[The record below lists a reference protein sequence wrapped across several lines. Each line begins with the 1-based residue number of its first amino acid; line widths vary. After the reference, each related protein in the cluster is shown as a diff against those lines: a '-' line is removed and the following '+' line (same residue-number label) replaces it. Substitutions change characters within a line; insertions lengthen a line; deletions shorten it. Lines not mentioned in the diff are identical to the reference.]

1 MYSMS
6 FGDFGV
12 WVKSKEM
19 TRNVVHSP
27 YWYGKEW
34 WRRELRRDVVKKAKS
49 NKGYARKYRR
59 LVLSAAQAQNVD
71 FDFGDGTWV
80 SDYERYY
87 TDKKTRNPKT
97 PDDRPVLNPEGL
109 KRVGQRILKGDAN
122 IDLLDKDLAATTLHP
137 YILSYERQQAAK
149 TTGLIARPKPLV
161 AALRIAAPGAP
172 APPAPT
178 PEPTPEMTPEE
189 QALLMMMMQQQAAAA
204 QPEKKVDW
212 LPWAIGGGA
221 LLVGG
226 GVAAALIIR
235 KRRKAKAEAVAGW

>member
-1 MYSMS
+1 MYNVS

-27 YWYGKEW
+27 KWYGAEW
-34 WRRELRRDVVKKAKS
+34 WRRELRRDVVSKAKG

-87 TDKKTRNPKT
+87 TDKTTRNPKT
-97 PDDRPVLNPEGL
+97 PTDNPVLNAEGL
-109 KRVGQRILKGDAN
+109 KRVGQRILKGEAN
-122 IDLLDKDLAATTLHP
+122 VDLLDKDLAATVLYP
-137 YILSYERQQAAK
+137 YILGRERQQAAK
-149 TTGLIARPKPLV
+149 EAVIPIAARV
-161 AALRIAAPGAP
+161 AALRLAAPTPTPSP
-172 APPAPT
+172 APPTPT
-178 PEPTPEMTPEE
+178 PIPTPTPTPTGLTPEE
-189 QALLMMMMQQQAAAA
+189 QMMLLMA
-204 QPEKKVDW
+204 QYPPMPEKKKRNWV
-212 LPWAIGGGA
+212 PWVVGGGI

-235 KRRKAKAEAVAGW
+235 KRRQQG